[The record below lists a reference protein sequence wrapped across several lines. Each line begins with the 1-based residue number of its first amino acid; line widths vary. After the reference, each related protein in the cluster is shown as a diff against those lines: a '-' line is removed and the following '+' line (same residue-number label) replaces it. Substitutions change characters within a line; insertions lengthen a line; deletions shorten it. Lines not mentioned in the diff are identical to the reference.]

1 MEFLGDSVLNL
12 IVGEVLYRRYPRS
25 QEGDLTKL
33 RSRLVNRKALASY
46 ARELGLSEFILMSPS
61 AAHSGGKGQE
71 TITADTFE
79 AIVAA
84 IYLDRG
90 FDAARKFVEH
100 QITRAIETGTVAV
113 HDENHKSLLLELSQ
127 SRGLGIPRY
136 LIIREEGPDHD
147 RTFTV
152 EALINGAPRGSG
164 KGKNKK
170 EAEQAAAQAA
180 LDALRTEASPVP

>member
-90 FDAARKFVEH
+90 FDAARRFVEQ
-100 QITRAIETGTVAV
+100 QITRAIESGTVAV
-113 HDENHKSLLLELSQ
+113 HDENHKSLLLELAQ
-127 SRGLGIPRY
+127 SRGFGIPRY

-152 EALINGAPRGSG
+152 EAMINGAPRGSG

-170 EAEQAAAQAA
+170 EAEQAAARAA